1 MRKVYQQHHKSSQLK
16 KLVRR
21 LDNLVQTGRFQK
33 LSGQQQRH
41 LLKRFRKLNRQL
53 RPDMSR
59 LQLRPAL
66 LAFLASAGVMGM
78 NQSAQAQVPA
88 FDTLQ
93 TNPFS
98 LVRVGYESKPTYGDI
113 DDDGDLDLFVG
124 NGGGEINFFRNIGT
138 ATAPMFDTLQL
149 DPFGLVSQTGAS
161 YVSLHLQDMDADGD
175 YDLWYGDDGF
185 QFVYFKNIGT
195 VTAPAFDTATVNP
208 FGLIAP
214 YGEYEAKI
222 TTGDLDNDGDYDM
235 LVGASYADVY
245 YYENTG
251 TDSFPAFAAAVQNP
265 FGLANV
271 GGNYAAPTIFDL
283 DNDGDLDVTV
293 NNNYGV
299 LAFFENTGTLAVP
312 AFATPV
318 NNPFGIVTSYYYS
331 VAVFADL
338 DGDGDEDITQGEGYG
353 GFFYQEDTSGGGASN
368 VPPMVNIIA
377 NDTVCDNDT
386 LDLAFMANDPNNDPI
401 TVTAVSTNQAV
412 IPDANITINGTA
424 PNYDLVA
431 IPVMA
436 GNADIIVTVMDSVSS
451 VSDTLAVNVESCIPN
466 TIPVVVA
473 PANDS
478 VCETDTLTLPF
489 MASDGDGDPLIID
502 AYSDNQAVVP
512 DANISV
518 TGTAPNYTIQIIPAG
533 QGFANISIE
542 ADDGEDVDST
552 GFEVEVVDCSVG
564 LDASFFTKRF
574 DVYPNPAN
582 DRIHYALDLFVPVEK
597 LQIEV
602 LDLAGRS
609 LLDETLRNPATDLQG
624 VLDISEL
631 SSGIYFLK
639 VSSDLYSFNKKIV
652 VE

>member
-21 LDNLVQTGRFQK
+21 LDKLVQTGRFQK

-66 LAFLASAGVMGM
+66 LALLASAGVIGM

-88 FDTLQ
+88 FDILQ

-98 LVRVGYESKPTYGDI
+98 LVSVGYESKPTYGDI

-124 NGGGEINFFRNIGT
+124 NGAGEINFFRNIGNST
-138 ATAPMFDTLQL
+138 TPMFDTLQL
-149 DPFGLVSQTGAS
+149 DPFGLVSQNS
-161 YVSLHLQDMDADGD
+161 NYVSLHLQDMDADGD
-175 YDLWYGDDGF
+175 YDLWYGDGGF

-222 TTGDLDNDGDYDM
+222 TTGDLDNDGDFDM

-283 DNDGDLDVTV
+283 DNDGDLDVTI

-299 LAFFENTGTLAVP
+299 LAFFENTGTLAAP

-353 GFFYQEDTSGGGASN
+353 GFYYQEDTSGGAAN

-386 LDLAFMANDPNNDPI
+386 LDIAFMASDPNNDPI
-401 TVTAVSTNQAV
+401 MVTAVSTNQAV
-412 IPDANITINGTA
+412 IPDANITVNGTA

-431 IPVMA
+431 IPIMA
-436 GNADIIVTVMDSVSS
+436 GNADIIVTVMDSLSS
-451 VSDTLAVNVESCIPN
+451 VSDTIAVNVESCIPN

-533 QGFANISIE
+533 QGVANISIE

-564 LDASFFTKRF
+564 LDASFFTKKF

-609 LLDETLRNPATDLQG
+609 LVDDMLINPATNLEG

-631 SSGIYFLK
+631 SGGIYFLK